1 MVLRQLEKA
10 PFASLRPAKR
20 GDLVY
25 AARNRIGSPM
35 PSGTK
40 KTMYVALI
48 GNLLIAATKFVAA
61 AFTGSSAMLSEGF
74 HSLIDSGNEVLLL
87 YGMHRS
93 KTPADARYPFG
104 RGKEVYFW
112 SLVVALLIF
121 AFGAGI
127 SMYEGVHHLRHPRP
141 MAHPL
146 MNYAVIALAML
157 FEGVSWWVALKQF
170 RLSKGTL
177 GYIDAI
183 RKSKDPTV
191 FTVLVEDSAA
201 LLGLVFALAGIA
213 LGQLTGSP
221 LFDGAASV
229 LIGMLLGFVAFC
241 LAVESK
247 GLLIGES
254 AGSEVVEGI
263 RALIGLNRDVDRV
276 REILTMHMGPDY
288 ILVNIS
294 LHVSPTVDRA
304 RVHQVFENID
314 RDIKLHYPKVKRVF
328 IESETVPGATA

>member
-1 MVLRQLEKA
+1 MAGE
-10 PFASLRPAKR
+10 
-20 GDLVY
+20 LVY
-25 AARNRIGSPM
+25 AELNHIRSAM
-35 PSGTK
+35 PSSTK
-40 KTMYVALI
+40 KTVYVALI
-48 GNLLIAATKFVAA
+48 GNLLIATTKFIAA
-61 AFTGSSAMLSEGF
+61 GFTGSSAMLSEAF
-74 HSLIDSGNEVLLL
+74 HSLVDTGNEVLLL

-93 KTPADARYPFG
+93 KAPADARYPFG

-127 SMYEGVHHLRHPRP
+127 SVYEGVHHLRHPRP
-141 MAHPL
+141 IAHPL
-146 MNYAVIALAML
+146 VNYAVIALAML
-157 FEGVSWWVALKQF
+157 FEGCSWWVALKQF
-170 RLSKGTL
+170 RRSKGAL
-177 GYIDAI
+177 GYIEAI

-201 LLGLVFALAGIA
+201 LLGLVLALAGIA
-213 LGQLTGSP
+213 LGQLTSNA

-229 LIGMLLGFVAFC
+229 LIGVLLGLVAFC

-254 AGSEVVEGI
+254 AGSDVVDGI
-263 RALIGLNRDVDRV
+263 RALIGLNQDVDRV
-276 REILTMHMGPDY
+276 REILTMHMGPEY

-328 IESETVPGATA
+328 IESETVPAPGA

>member
-1 MVLRQLEKA
+1 
-10 PFASLRPAKR
+10 
-20 GDLVY
+20 
-25 AARNRIGSPM
+25 M
-35 PSGTK
+35 PSSTK
-40 KTMYVALI
+40 KTVYVAMA
-48 GNLLIAATKFVAA
+48 GNLLIAVTKFIAA

-74 HSLIDSGNEVLLL
+74 HSLVDTGNEVLLL

-93 KTPADARYPFG
+93 KAPADARYPFG

-127 SMYEGVHHLRHPRP
+127 SVYEGVHHLRHPRQVDN
-141 MAHPL
+141 PL
-146 MNYAVIALAML
+146 INYGVIAAALV
-157 FEGVSWWVALKQF
+157 FEGISWRVAFKQF
-170 RLSKGTL
+170 RRIKGDT

-201 LLGLVFALAGIA
+201 LLGLLFALAGIA
-213 LGQLTGSP
+213 LGQVTGNP
-221 LFDGAASV
+221 VYDGGASI
-229 LIGMLLGFVAFC
+229 LIGLLLGLVAFC

-254 AGSEVVEGI
+254 AGTDVVEGI
-263 RALIGLNRDVDRV
+263 RALIGLNPDVERV
-276 REILTMHMGPDY
+276 REILTMHMGPEY

-294 LHVSPTVDRA
+294 LHVRPTVDRA

-314 RDIKLHYPKVKRVF
+314 RDIKRHYPKVKRVF
-328 IESETVPGATA
+328 IESESVPAPSREQ